1 MNMIVLV
8 LMMAVTV
15 EALVE
20 YAKTFG
26 KAILE
31 KQWKTA
37 ATQAGAV
44 ALGVLLCF
52 GVGADFYA
60 ALGVNFS
67 VAWLGIALTGVFA
80 SRGANYVSDL
90 VKKLQA
96 LGAAQVLITDISTP
110 RLELAKAC
118 GVDFAVNTKEHGF
131 GEALAECFG
140 PDKADVIYDCAG
152 NDTTMGQAIRHARKG
167 STIILVAVYAGM
179 ANVDLAVLN
188 DHELDLNTSMMYRHE
203 DYLEAIRLVNEGK
216 VRLEPL
222 MSRHFPF
229 RDYLAAYRYIDA
241 NRETTMKVLIDVD
254 ESEA

>member
-26 KAILE
+26 KAIIE

-44 ALGVLLCF
+44 ALGV
-52 GVGADFYA
+52 
-60 ALGVNFS
+60 NFN

-96 LGAAQVLITDISTP
+96 LGA
-110 RLELAKAC
+110 EK
-118 GVDFAVNTKEHGF
+118 VN
-131 GEALAECFG
+131 
-140 PDKADVIYDCAG
+140 
-152 NDTTMGQAIRHARKG
+152 NM
-167 STIILVAVYAGM
+167 
-179 ANVDLAVLN
+179 
-188 DHELDLNTSMMYRHE
+188 
-203 DYLEAIRLVNEGK
+203 
-216 VRLEPL
+216 
-222 MSRHFPF
+222 
-229 RDYLAAYRYIDA
+229 
-241 NRETTMKVLIDVD
+241 
-254 ESEA
+254 

>member
-26 KAILE
+26 KAIIE

-60 ALGVNFS
+60 ALGVNFN
-67 VAWLGIALTGVFA
+67 VAWIGIALTGIFA

-96 LGAAQVLITDISTP
+96 LGAAQ
-110 RLELAKAC
+110 
-118 GVDFAVNTKEHGF
+118 
-131 GEALAECFG
+131 AE
-140 PDKADVIYDCAG
+140 
-152 NDTTMGQAIRHARKG
+152 R
-167 STIILVAVYAGM
+167 
-179 ANVDLAVLN
+179 
-188 DHELDLNTSMMYRHE
+188 
-203 DYLEAIRLVNEGK
+203 
-216 VRLEPL
+216 
-222 MSRHFPF
+222 
-229 RDYLAAYRYIDA
+229 
-241 NRETTMKVLIDVD
+241 
-254 ESEA
+254 

>member
-15 EALVE
+15 EALIE

-26 KAILE
+26 KAIIE

-60 ALGVNFS
+60 ALGVNFN
-67 VAWLGIALTGVFA
+67 VACIGIALTGVFA

-96 LGAAQVLITDISTP
+96 LGA
-110 RLELAKAC
+110 EK
-118 GVDFAVNTKEHGF
+118 VN
-131 GEALAECFG
+131 
-140 PDKADVIYDCAG
+140 
-152 NDTTMGQAIRHARKG
+152 NM
-167 STIILVAVYAGM
+167 
-179 ANVDLAVLN
+179 
-188 DHELDLNTSMMYRHE
+188 
-203 DYLEAIRLVNEGK
+203 
-216 VRLEPL
+216 
-222 MSRHFPF
+222 
-229 RDYLAAYRYIDA
+229 
-241 NRETTMKVLIDVD
+241 
-254 ESEA
+254 

>member
-1 MNMIVLV
+1 MNRTVLV
-8 LMMAVTV
+8 PTTAVTV

-31 KQWKTA
+31 NQWTTA

-96 LGAAQVLITDISTP
+96 LGAAKT
-110 RLELAKAC
+110 E
-118 GVDFAVNTKEHGF
+118 
-131 GEALAECFG
+131 
-140 PDKADVIYDCAG
+140 
-152 NDTTMGQAIRHARKG
+152 
-167 STIILVAVYAGM
+167 
-179 ANVDLAVLN
+179 
-188 DHELDLNTSMMYRHE
+188 
-203 DYLEAIRLVNEGK
+203 
-216 VRLEPL
+216 
-222 MSRHFPF
+222 
-229 RDYLAAYRYIDA
+229 
-241 NRETTMKVLIDVD
+241 
-254 ESEA
+254 